1 MSTPKIEEFLAHC
14 ESLGDDE
21 LLDEHILQV
30 EQAYD
35 DYVAHYASKYYD
47 PQKAREYYLRTR
59 KLKGRRSTKGWNEG
73 QRQSWAMAKDQIGAQ
88 RKQDNSANSRERTA
102 KVKALRAQAK
112 AMRQRIS
119 DELKAAIARIDA
131 PIVIVGKGPLKRLG
145 GVSSAP
151 KALDKVKSAREKAQN
166 AIDAAKK
173 AKADK
178 DKAIEAKR
186 AKDLEAAKPKL
197 EEIPENASRARR
209 EQIKE
214 RNEKATLAYQ
224 GKSESIN
231 KEADKAKDQAKKDL
245 DNSVSKAKQSLDK
258 AKVDAAKARAAKTAA
273 RKKAAAAKKS
283 ATANRT
289 AKKKATRET
298 AKAKKQKLAADLRG
312 ALDKAKADFESKK
325 AGLKKTHDKAEETAY
340 KEIASHTPPPKKKSK
355 RKK

>member
-30 EQAYD
+30 EQAYE

-73 QRQSWAMAKDQIGAQ
+73 QRQSWSMAKDQIGAQ
-88 RKQDNSANSRERTA
+88 RKQDNAANSRERTA
-102 KVKALRAQAK
+102 KVKALRTQAK

-119 DELKAAIARIDA
+119 EELKAAIARIDA

-258 AKVDAAKARAAKTAA
+258 AKVDAAKTAA
-273 RKKAAAAKKS
+273 RAKAAADKKS

-289 AKKKATRET
+289 AKKKVTRET

-325 AGLKKTHDKAEETAY
+325 AGLKKTHDTAEETAY

>member
-30 EQAYD
+30 EQAYE

-73 QRQSWAMAKDQIGAQ
+73 QRQSWSMAKDQIGAQ
-88 RKQDNSANSRERTA
+88 RKQDNAANSRERTA
-102 KVKALRAQAK
+102 KVKALRTQAK

-119 DELKAAIARIDA
+119 EELKAAIARIDA

-273 RKKAAAAKKS
+273 RAKAAADKKLS
-283 ATANRT
+283 
-289 AKKKATRET
+289 
-298 AKAKKQKLAADLRG
+298 LI
-312 ALDKAKADFESKK
+312 
-325 AGLKKTHDKAEETAY
+325 H
-340 KEIASHTPPPKKKSK
+340 I
-355 RKK
+355 

>member
-30 EQAYD
+30 EQAYE

-73 QRQSWAMAKDQIGAQ
+73 QRQSWSMAKDQIGAQ
-88 RKQDNSANSRERTA
+88 RKQDNAANSRERTA
-102 KVKALRAQAK
+102 KVKALRTQAK

-119 DELKAAIARIDA
+119 EELKAAIARIDA

-258 AKVDAAKARAAKTAA
+258 AKVDAAKTAA
-273 RKKAAAAKKS
+273 RAKAAADKKS

-325 AGLKKTHDKAEETAY
+325 AGLKKTHDTAEETAY

>member
-1 MSTPKIEEFLAHC
+1 MTTPKIEEFLAHC

-30 EQAYD
+30 EQAYE

-47 PQKAREYYLRTR
+47 PKKAREYYLRTR

-88 RKQDNSANSRERTA
+88 RKQDNSANVRERTA

-119 DELKAAIARIDA
+119 DEMKAAIARIDA

-151 KALDKVKSAREKAQN
+151 KAKSAKEKAQN
-166 AIDAAKK
+166 AIEAAKK

-245 DNSVSKAKQSLDK
+245 DNSVSKAKQSLNK
-258 AKVDAAKARAAKTAA
+258 AKAAAAKARAAKTAA
-273 RKKAAAAKKS
+273 RAKAAADKKS